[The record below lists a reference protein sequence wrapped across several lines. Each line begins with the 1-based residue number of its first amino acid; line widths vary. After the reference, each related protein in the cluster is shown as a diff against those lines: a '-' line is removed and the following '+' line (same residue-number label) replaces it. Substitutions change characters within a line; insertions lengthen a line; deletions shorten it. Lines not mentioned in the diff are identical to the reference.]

1 MELLKLLSAN
11 EIVAQIISFLLL
23 FFLLRAFAWK
33 RILNALD
40 ERKERIASEFKSL
53 EQAQEDALKLK
64 LDYQIKIAAIGE
76 EQKKMI
82 EQALLEGEKL
92 KDELK
97 KDAYIQSQKII
108 EQAREEIKYELVM
121 AKEELK
127 NKIIDLSIEAAE
139 SVIQDKLTEEEDRKI
154 VWDFL
159 DKVDNIG

>member
-1 MELLKLLSAN
+1 MELLKFLSAN

-33 RILNALD
+33 RILKILD
-40 ERKERIASEFKSL
+40 ERKERIASELKNL
-53 EQAQEDALKLK
+53 EQAQEEALKLK
-64 LDYQIKIAAIGE
+64 ADYQTKIATIQE
-76 EQKKMI
+76 ETKKMT

-108 EQAREEIKYELVM
+108 EEARKEIKYELVM

-139 SVIQDKLTEEEDRKI
+139 NVIQDKLTEEEDRKI
-154 VWDFL
+154 VRDFL
-159 DKVDNIG
+159 DKVDNIT